1 MTDPKT
7 ATTGDR
13 LLADFNAAG
22 ALTWADVHPAQHLAH
37 LFGEQDSSVKLAIA
51 LTVRALRAGSLCLPL
66 NRMRELDL
74 GEDAVEIP
82 EDWWPES
89 AAWERALRASP
100 AVTVGDAGPG
110 SRPLRLVDGAL
121 YLERHFADQESVRRS
136 LLARLAAA
144 PASGSPEGQQ
154 AAIALA
160 LSSPVTVIA
169 GGPGV
174 GKTYT
179 IRKIIQRL
187 RADDPGALVGLA
199 APTGKAAARMTES
212 LGDSGLTALTLHAL
226 LGSRAGSRTRF
237 LHDAERPLP
246 HDVVIVDEMS
256 MVSMVMMS
264 RLLDALKP
272 SARLILV
279 GDPDQLSSV
288 DAGSVLADITRAP
301 ASTGIVARLT
311 HNHRF
316 GGDIATLAHAIRD
329 GDADA
334 ALAVLERASADPW
347 PTETGVRYG
356 FSDAPVP
363 TDLTADP
370 AVAGDVT
377 SGGTHVALVDLESGA
392 ALLRDRAVS
401 AGRAVFAAA
410 SAHDPEA
417 ALRALDAHRLLC
429 GHRGGQYGVARW
441 AREVQAW
448 LAHDVDGYSTEGE
461 FHLGR
466 PVMVTAN
473 RPEFGLFNGDTGVI
487 LLDDGRPQAWF
498 RSGGRLQRLSP
509 FLLEGLA
516 SVHAMTVHKAQGS
529 QFAHVSVVLP
539 PPGSPLLTR
548 ELLYTAVS
556 RAQSS
561 VLLLGDRDAVAEAIS
576 RPARRMSGLA
586 ERLR

>member
-1 MTDPKT
+1 MTEIQT
-7 ATTGDR
+7 ATTADR

-37 LFGEQDSSVKLAIA
+37 LFGEQDSSVKLALA
-51 LTVRALRAGSLCLPL
+51 LTVRALRAGSICLPL
-66 NRMRELDL
+66 ERMRGLDL

-82 EDWWPES
+82 DEWWPEAS
-89 AAWERALRASP
+89 SWERALRASP
-100 AVTVGDAGPG
+100 AVTVGDAEAGT
-110 SRPLRLVDGAL
+110 RPLRLVDGAL

-136 LLARLAAA
+136 LLARLATA

-179 IRKIIQRL
+179 IRKIIERL
-187 RADDPGALVGLA
+187 HTDHPGALVGLA

-212 LGDSGLTALTLHAL
+212 LGESGLTALTLHAL
-226 LGSRAGSRTRF
+226 LGSRGGSRTRF

-334 ALAVLERASADPW
+334 ALAVLEGASG
-347 PTETGVRYG
+347 T
-356 FSDAPVP
+356 
-363 TDLTADP
+363 
-370 AVAGDVT
+370 
-377 SGGTHVALVDLESGA
+377 GGTRVDLVDLETGA
-392 ALLRDRAVS
+392 ALLRDRAVT
-401 AGRAVFAAA
+401 AGRAVFEAA
-410 SAHDPEA
+410 SAHDPDA
-417 ALRALDAHRLLC
+417 ALRALDSHRLLC
-429 GHRGGQYGVARW
+429 GHRSGPYGVARW

-448 LAHDVDGYSTEGE
+448 LTHDVGGYSADGE

-466 PVMVTAN
+466 PVMVSAN

-487 LLDDGRPQAWF
+487 LLDDQRPQAWF
-498 RSGGRLQRLSP
+498 RSGGRLQPLSP

-516 SVHAMTVHKAQGS
+516 GVHAMTVHKAQGS

-561 VLLLGDRDAVAEAIS
+561 VLLLGDRDAVAEAIA

>member
-1 MTDPKT
+1 MTDTPL
-7 ATTGDR
+7 ATTSDT
-13 LLADFNAAG
+13 LLADFNSVG

-37 LFGEQDSSVKLAIA
+37 LFGEKDSRVKLAIA
-51 LTVRALRAGSLCLPL
+51 LTVRALRAGSICLPL
-66 NRMRELDL
+66 DRLRELDL
-74 GEDAVEIP
+74 DEDATEIP
-82 EDWWPES
+82 DPWWPEQQ
-89 AAWERALRASP
+89 AWADALRASP
-100 AVTVGDAGPG
+100 AVTVGDGGPG
-110 SRPLRLVDGAL
+110 DRPLRLVDGAL

-136 LLARLAAA
+136 LLARLATA

-179 IRKIIQRL
+179 IRKIIERL
-187 RADDPGALVGLA
+187 RAAQPGALVGLA

-212 LGDSGLTALTLHAL
+212 LGSSGLTALTLHAL
-226 LGSRAGSRTRF
+226 LRSRAGSRTRF
-237 LHDAERPLP
+237 LHDAEHPLP

-264 RLLDALKP
+264 RLLEALKP
-272 SARLILV
+272 SARLVLV

-288 DAGSVLADITRAP
+288 DAGSVLADITRAR

-329 GDADA
+329 GDADT
-334 ALAVLERASADPW
+334 ALEVLTRGPSTATGTGFPTALGRTDDRA
-347 PTETGVRYG
+347 G
-356 FSDAPVP
+356 
-363 TDLTADP
+363 
-370 AVAGDVT
+370 T
-377 SGGTHVALVDLESGA
+377 SVSLVDLDVGTA
-392 ALLRDRAVS
+392 RLRDRTVA
-401 AGRAVFAAA
+401 AGQAVFEAA
-410 SAHDPEA
+410 SRHDPDA
-417 ALRALDAHRLLC
+417 ALRALDSHRLLC
-429 GHRGGQYGVARW
+429 GHRSGRHGVARW

-448 LAHDVDGYSTEGE
+448 LTHGVPGYSTDGE

-473 RPEFGLFNGDTGVI
+473 RPEFGLFNGDTGVV
-487 LLDDGRPQAWF
+487 LVDDERPQAWF
-498 RSGGRLQRLSP
+498 RSGGRLQSLSP
-509 FLLEGLA
+509 FLLEGLT
-516 SVHAMTVHKAQGS
+516 SVHAMTIHKAQGS

-539 PPGSPLLTR
+539 PSGSPLLTR

-556 RAQSS
+556 RAETS
-561 VLLLGDRDAVAEAIS
+561 VLLLGDRDAVVEAIA

>member
-1 MTDPKT
+1 MTETPL
-7 ATTGDR
+7 ATTSDA
-13 LLADFNAAG
+13 LLADFNSVG

-37 LFGEQDSSVKLAIA
+37 LFGEKDSRVKLAIA
-51 LTVRALRAGSLCLPL
+51 LTVRALRAGSICLPL
-66 NRMRELDL
+66 DRLRELDL
-74 GEDAVEIP
+74 DEDAAEIP
-82 EDWWPES
+82 EHWWPERQ
-89 AAWERALRASP
+89 AWADALRASP
-100 AVTVGDAGPG
+100 AVTVGDGGAGK
-110 SRPLRLVDGAL
+110 RPLRLVDGAL

-136 LLARLAAA
+136 LLTRLAAA

-179 IRKIIQRL
+179 IRKIIERL
-187 RADDPGALVGLA
+187 RADRPGALVGLA

-212 LGDSGLTALTLHAL
+212 LGSSGLTALTLHAL
-226 LGSRAGSRTRF
+226 LRSRAGSRTRF
-237 LHDAERPLP
+237 LHDAEHPLP

-301 ASTGIVARLT
+301 ASRGIVARLT

-329 GDADA
+329 GDADTALDVLTRADA
-334 ALAVLERASADPW
+334 AVS
-347 PTETGVRYG
+347 
-356 FSDAPVP
+356 
-363 TDLTADP
+363 TDLRRVGAE
-370 AVAGDVT
+370 T
-377 SGGTHVALVDLESGA
+377 SVALVDPGA
-392 ALLRDRAVS
+392 GTALLRERAVS
-401 AGRAVFAAA
+401 AGRAVFDAA
-410 SAHDPEA
+410 SGRDPDA
-417 ALRALDAHRLLC
+417 ALRALDSHRLLC
-429 GHRGGQYGVARW
+429 GHRTGRHGVARW

-448 LAHDVDGYSTEGE
+448 LTHGVPGYSADGE

-473 RPEFGLFNGDTGVI
+473 RPEFGLFNGDTGVV

-498 RSGGRLQRLSP
+498 RSGGRLQSLSP

-516 SVHAMTVHKAQGS
+516 SVHAMTIHKAQGS

-539 PPGSPLLTR
+539 PSGSPLLTR

-556 RAQSS
+556 RAETS
-561 VLLLGDRDAVAEAIS
+561 VLLLGDREAVAEAIS

>member
-1 MTDPKT
+1 MTDTPL
-7 ATTGDR
+7 ATTSDT
-13 LLADFNAAG
+13 LLADFNSVG
-22 ALTWADVHPAQHLAH
+22 ALAWADVHPAQHLAH
-37 LFGEQDSSVKLAIA
+37 LFGEKDSRVKLAIA
-51 LTVRALRAGSLCLPL
+51 LTVRALRAGSICLPL
-66 NRMRELDL
+66 DRLRELDL
-74 GEDAVEIP
+74 DEDAAEIP
-82 EDWWPES
+82 EQWWPEQQ
-89 AAWERALRASP
+89 AWADALRASP
-100 AVTVGDAGPG
+100 AVTVGDGG
-110 SRPLRLVDGAL
+110 LGNRPLRLVDGAL
-121 YLERHFADQESVRRS
+121 NLERHFADQESVRRS
-136 LLARLAAA
+136 LLTRLAAA

-179 IRKIIQRL
+179 IRKIIERL
-187 RADDPGALVGLA
+187 RTDRPGALVGLA

-212 LGDSGLTALTLHAL
+212 LGSSGLTALTLHAL
-226 LGSRAGSRTRF
+226 LRSRAGSRTRF
-237 LHDAERPLP
+237 LHNAERPLP

-329 GDADA
+329 GDADT
-334 ALAVLERASADPW
+334 ALEVLTRADTA
-347 PTETGVRYG
+347 
-356 FSDAPVP
+356 VP
-363 TDLTADP
+363 TDLRRAGRP
-370 AVAGDVT
+370 AGAET
-377 SGGTHVALVDLESGA
+377 SVALVDLGA
-392 ALLRDRAVS
+392 GKALLRERVVS
-401 AGRAVFAAA
+401 SGRAVFEAA
-410 SAHDPEA
+410 SRHDPDA
-417 ALRALDAHRLLC
+417 ALRALDSHRLLC
-429 GHRGGQYGVARW
+429 GHRTGREGVAYW

-448 LAHDVDGYSTEGE
+448 LTRGVPGYSADGE

-473 RPEFGLFNGDTGVI
+473 RPEFGLFNGDTGVV

-498 RSGGRLQRLSP
+498 RSGGRLQSLSP

-516 SVHAMTVHKAQGS
+516 SVHAMTIHKAQGS
-529 QFAHVSVVLP
+529 QFAHVSVILP
-539 PPGSPLLTR
+539 PSGSPLLTR

-556 RAQSS
+556 RAETS
-561 VLLLGDRDAVAEAIS
+561 VLLLGDRDAVAEAIA